1 MLYIIIIG
9 IIAVVII
16 FKLLD
21 GYGSNSADRLIE
33 KERNKSIN
41 QSKHLLE
48 QIGELEGKTIEEIK
62 AVIGEPKNVEI
73 VDGSRILTWPG
84 LQLLCTN
91 DKKMVVKEVLQNI
104 YK

>member
-1 MLYIIIIG
+1 MYLIFGIIG
-9 IIAVVII
+9 VII
-16 FKLLD
+16 FFSLL
-21 GYGSNSADRLIE
+21 SAYAKHSEE
-33 KERNKSIN
+33 KFMRKAKNKMIKQGQN
-41 QSKHLLE
+41 ALE
-48 QIGELEGKTIEEIK
+48 QIGELEGKSIDEIK

-91 DKKMVVKEVLQNI
+91 DKKMIVKEVLQNI

>member
-1 MLYIIIIG
+1 MYL
-9 IIAVVII
+9 IIAIVGTILFFGLMSAYSKFSVNRSLEKQKNVAITESK
-16 FKLLD
+16 KLLD
-21 GYGSNSADRLIE
+21 
-33 KERNKSIN
+33 K
-41 QSKHLLE
+41 
-48 QIGELEGKTIEEIK
+48 IGELEGKPIDEIK

-91 DKKMVVKEVLQNI
+91 DKEMIVKEVLKNV

>member
-1 MLYIIIIG
+1 MYLIFGIIG
-9 IIAVVII
+9 VII
-16 FKLLD
+16 FFSLLSAYAKHSEEKLMRKTK
-21 GYGSNSADRLIE
+21 NKMIE
-33 KERNKSIN
+33 QGQNA
-41 QSKHLLE
+41 LE
-48 QIGELEGKTIEEIK
+48 QIGKLEGKPISDIK

-91 DKKMVVKEVLQNI
+91 DKEMIVKEVLKNI